1 MSDNSSELKK
11 KVEELQKEFDATFL
25 RLRDVTKE
33 RDLLKSHI
41 EENSF
46 KERVRELMELL
57 NTTMTVAEP
66 EGYIYLIKSTLRT
79 TRKLLNAEWSSI
91 LLVDKKTNELVLETD
106 PDREKPMVF
115 RFPLGEGIAGA
126 VAVTGEPVIAA
137 DIQSDPRWKK
147 DIAEATGYHPKSILC
162 VPLIYNDDII
172 GVVEAFDK
180 LNNEPFTI
188 EDMGLLT
195 TMSDLLATLIYNM
208 SIYRDISF
216 LFLATLKQLSSQAAM
231 ELKGGDLT
239 EKITEYATE
248 MSKKMELGEAYQE
261 TLHLAKLVHEIG
273 EHGHHSRELCKKF
286 LTYFLEYIH
295 NTEGENK
302 LWTF

>member
-11 KVEELQKEFDATFL
+11 KLEELQKEFDVTFL
-25 RLRDVTKE
+25 KLRDVTKE
-33 RDLLKSHI
+33 RDMLKNRLKECYS
-41 EENSF
+41 EE
-46 KERVRELMELL
+46 KIRELMELL

-79 TRKLLNAEWSSI
+79 IRKLLNAGWSSI

-106 PDREKPMVF
+106 RDREKPMVF
-115 RFPLGEGIAGA
+115 RFPLGEGIAGT

-162 VPLIYNDDII
+162 VPLIYNEDII

-180 LNNEPFTI
+180 INNESFTI
-188 EDMGLLT
+188 EDMNLLT
-195 TMSDLLATLIYNM
+195 TMSDLLATLVYNM

-216 LFLATLKQLSSQAAM
+216 LFLSTLKQISSQAKI
-231 ELKGGDLT
+231 ELKEKDLT
-239 EKITEYATE
+239 DKIAEYAAE
-248 MSKKMELGEAYQE
+248 LSKKMEQGEAYQE

-273 EHGHHSRELCKKF
+273 EHGHHNRELCKKF

-295 NTEGENK
+295 NVEGENK
-302 LWTF
+302 LFR

>member
-1 MSDNSSELKK
+1 MSDNSSELQKK
-11 KVEELQKEFDATFL
+11 LEELQKEYDTTFL

-33 RDLLKSHI
+33 RDLLKSRI
-41 EENSF
+41 EEYSF
-46 KERVRELMELL
+46 EERVRELMELL

-79 TRKLLNAEWSSI
+79 IRKLLNAEWSSI
-91 LLVDKKTNELVLETD
+91 LLVDKKTKELVLETD

-115 RFPLGEGIAGA
+115 RFPVGEGIAGA

-147 DIAEATGYHPKSILC
+147 DIAEATGYHPMSILC
-162 VPLIYNDDII
+162 VPLIYNEDII

-180 LNNEPFTI
+180 INNEPFTI
-188 EDMGLLT
+188 EDMNLLT
-195 TMSDLLATLIYNM
+195 TMSDLLATLVYNM

-216 LFLATLKQLSSQAAM
+216 LFLATLKQISSQATM
-231 ELKGGDLT
+231 ELKGKDLT
-239 EKITEYATE
+239 EKITEYAAE
-248 MSKKMELGEAYQE
+248 LSKKMELGEAYQE

-273 EHGHHSRELCKKF
+273 EHGPHSRELCKKF

-295 NTEGENK
+295 NVEGENK

>member
-11 KVEELQKEFDATFL
+11 KLEELQKEFDVTFL
-25 RLRDVTKE
+25 KLRDVTKE
-33 RDLLKSHI
+33 RDMLKNRLKECYS
-41 EENSF
+41 EE
-46 KERVRELMELL
+46 KIRELMELL

-79 TRKLLNAEWSSI
+79 IRKLLNAGWSSI

-106 PDREKPMVF
+106 RDREKPMVF
-115 RFPLGEGIAGA
+115 RFPLGEGIAGT

-162 VPLIYNDDII
+162 VPLIYNEDII

-180 LNNEPFTI
+180 INNESFTI
-188 EDMGLLT
+188 EDMNLLT
-195 TMSDLLATLIYNM
+195 TMSDLLATLVYNM

-216 LFLATLKQLSSQAAM
+216 LFLSTLKQISSQAKI
-231 ELKGGDLT
+231 ELKEKDLT
-239 EKITEYATE
+239 DKIAEYAAE
-248 MSKKMELGEAYQE
+248 LSKKMEQGEAYQE

-273 EHGHHSRELCKKF
+273 EHGHHNRELCKKF
-286 LTYFLEYIH
+286 LIYFLEYIH
-295 NTEGENK
+295 NVEGENK
-302 LWTF
+302 LFR